1 MCISNKWMGHK
12 EELFSVNYGDTIAH
26 VGCNTMLR
34 VESKVIRLFSP
45 GLTRYLRHITVFS
58 NNAEYRKIHKGVHY
72 ILTLVEE
79 TEVEAFSLLMEV
91 LHDPTT
97 FSWKT
102 EFHSVLRM
110 AAKYEVSEPIVGF
123 SLAYCMKFY
132 KQPQADPLMLLHASF
147 FCKDD
152 DVFTDALLLVLKK
165 LDLYR
170 NSKSFKK
177 LPCYLGFQIMSM
189 SESLFRE
196 YTCLSDFSNNDN
208 WPDCEIELCTEKFR
222 YACKNLFDSFALPA
236 VICWDGDLLSE
247 WYNKS
252 DEEIIESIGVWE
264 MPFAADPEHI
274 RQCRDNWAKALK
286 SNAKW
291 LNRKLKGQLHDTS
304 ISSLLQK

>member
-1 MCISNKWMGHK
+1 MCISNKWTGHR
-12 EELFSVNYGDTIAH
+12 EELFSVSYGDTIAH
-26 VGCNTMLR
+26 VGCNAMLR

-58 NNAEYRKIHKGVHY
+58 NNAEYRKIHKGVSY
-72 ILTLVEE
+72 ILTLVDE
-79 TEVEAFSLLMEV
+79 TEVDAFSILMEV

-97 FSWKT
+97 FSWKKD
-102 EFHSVLRM
+102 FHGLLRM
-110 AAKYEVSEPIVGF
+110 AAKYE
-123 SLAYCMKFY
+123 
-132 KQPQADPLMLLHASF
+132 PQADPLMLLHASF

-170 NSKSFKK
+170 NSKSFRK

-247 WYNKS
+247 WYSKT

-274 RQCRDNWAKALK
+274 RQCRENWAKALK

>member
-1 MCISNKWMGHK
+1 MCLSNKWAGHK
-12 EELFSVNYGDTIAH
+12 EGLFSVSYGDTIAH
-26 VGCNTMLR
+26 VGSSTMLR
-34 VESKVIRLFSP
+34 LESKVIRLFSP
-45 GLTRYLRHITVFS
+45 GLARHLRHITVFS
-58 NNAEYRKIHKGVHY
+58 NNAEYRRIHKGVHY

-79 TEVEAFSLLMEV
+79 TEVEAFSLLMAV

-102 EFHSVLRM
+102 EFHVILRM

-123 SLAYCMKFY
+123 SLAYCMKFH
-132 KQPQADPLMLLHASF
+132 KDIQTDPLMLLHAAF

-152 DVFTDALLLVLKK
+152 DVFRDALLLVLKK

-236 VICWDGDLLSE
+236 VICWDGELLSE

-252 DEEIIESIGVWE
+252 DEEIIESIGTWE
-264 MPFAADPEHI
+264 MPFAADPEHT
-274 RQCRDNWAKALK
+274 RQCRDNWAKAIK

-304 ISSLLQK
+304 IASLLQK